1 MIKDRSYYLS
11 IAEELDENK
20 PFPDDAR
27 KFFFGISNLNENKNN
42 LINDYLEQVKEYS
55 FLNDYED
62 INEYEKN
69 ELINAHNIVNNYE
82 NDECE
87 SVDSE

>member
-1 MIKDRSYYLS
+1 M
-11 IAEELDENK
+11 
-20 PFPDDAR
+20 
-27 KFFFGISNLNENKNN
+27 NENKNN

-55 FLNDYED
+55 FFNDYND

-69 ELINAHNIVNNYE
+69 ELINAHNIVNDYE